1 MDQNNLLG
9 SMVEF
14 NNNTRPKKMDGK
26 EKTEILLIV

>member
-14 NNNTRPKKMDGK
+14 NNNTRPKKK
-26 EKTEILLIV
+26 WTVRKKQILLIV

>member
-26 EKTEILLIV
+26 EKKEILLIV